1 VPRAARA
8 APHVAHMAASS
19 AESPA
24 VDVVE
29 VLVVVSSS
37 LVKLPG
43 AIENDAD
50 VLVVPKNVRPVCL
63 FYPMAV

>member
-1 VPRAARA
+1 
-8 APHVAHMAASS
+8 MAASS

-50 VLVVPKNVRPVCL
+50 VLVVPENVRPVCL